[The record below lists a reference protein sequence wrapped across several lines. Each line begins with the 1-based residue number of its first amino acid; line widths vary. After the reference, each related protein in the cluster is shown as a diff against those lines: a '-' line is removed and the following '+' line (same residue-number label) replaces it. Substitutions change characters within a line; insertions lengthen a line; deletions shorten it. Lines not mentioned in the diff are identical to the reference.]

1 MIICVVTILIKI
13 KYVKFKFI
21 LNKLLY
27 TFIKNLKEMNIRTSN
42 TCFNCENLSNDL
54 LCLEHKTKVDV
65 FNVCDDHTYKNFFSK
80 DSNCGNCM
88 SFNTESC
95 KHPSSATPGMLCI
108 EWKPS
113 IQ

>member
-1 MIICVVTILIKI
+1 MS
-13 KYVKFKFI
+13 
-21 LNKLLY
+21 
-27 TFIKNLKEMNIRTSN
+27 IRTSN